1 MEAALGFG
9 RSSIGRML
17 FSIILSLLV
26 VTLLVAGCTT
36 RSPTLV
42 NQVLQ
47 IVRCSAISRE
57 RSGTPSVLANW
68 DRCVSEFKS
77 MGYVELPDV
86 VLGIKPLFTGPAAS
100 VQEVVTGSPA
110 DEAGIKPG
118 DVIRSMDGSPVQSF
132 KDFVNALSAKRAG
145 DALPIVVSR
154 GGSMLE
160 FAPVL
165 KRR

>member
-9 RSSIGRML
+9 RSRVGRML
-17 FSIILSLLV
+17 FSIILSLPV
-26 VTLLVAGCTT
+26 VALLLGCATPST
-36 RSPTLV
+36 TLV
-42 NQVLQ
+42 NQDLQ
-47 IVRCSAISRE
+47 TVRCSAISRE
-57 RSGTPSVLANW
+57 RSGTPSVLANR
-68 DRCVSEFKS
+68 DRCVREFKS
-77 MGYVELPDV
+77 MGYAELPDV
-86 VLGIKPLFTGPAAS
+86 VLGIKPLFAGPAAS

-110 DEAGIKPG
+110 DMVGIKPG

-132 KDFVNALSAKRAG
+132 KGFVDALSAKRAG

-154 GGSMLE
+154 GGSTLE